1 MGRVQSLL
9 GEQHSPEVRWLV
21 DTGATRSILSANTY
35 RRVLSHIPLRP
46 IHAPMTAINGSRVP
60 VLGACTLVVILNG
73 KRYEHDFI
81 VAGIEDEG
89 VLGRDFLRANRC
101 QWNWEHNV
109 LEVDGQEIRCRVPLL
124 NDIPTEDVRAVRTC
138 VIPARTEMVIEG
150 QLGEGTRTLATGMLT
165 GLPKFMERRQLGVA
179 AALARRRGRVVPV
192 RVLNPS
198 SRKRT
203 VVIGDAIAS
212 YQAVEVLEHQESMKG
227 RAVRTKEG
235 PVPLTPELEDLYR
248 RGTEKLSDTDKGEL
262 RSLLGQY
269 SDIFSS
275 EGKPLGR
282 TDLVKHSIH
291 TGDHRAIR
299 QPPRRAPLG
308 QESVVQGELDKMLK
322 QGVIE
327 PSSSAWGFSGGPGK
341 EEGWERTVLRGL

>member
-1 MGRVQSLL
+1 
-9 GEQHSPEVRWLV
+9 
-21 DTGATRSILSANTY
+21 
-35 RRVLSHIPLRP
+35 
-46 IHAPMTAINGSRVP
+46 MTAINGSRVP

-109 LEVDGQEIRCRVPLL
+109 LEVNGQEIRCRVPLL
-124 NDIPTEDVRAVRTC
+124 NDIPNRGRASCKDLCHPCTGPRWSF
-138 VIPARTEMVIEG
+138 EG
-150 QLGEGTRTLATGMLT
+150 QIGEGTRTLATGMLT
-165 GLPKFMERRQLGVA
+165 GLPKFMEKRQLGVA
-179 AALARRRGRVVPV
+179 ATLARRRGRVVPV

-227 RAVRTKEG
+227 RVVRTKEE
-235 PVPLTPELEDLYR
+235 PVPLTPELEDLYG
-248 RGTEKLSDTDKGEL
+248 RGTEELSDTDKGEL
-262 RSLLGQY
+262 RSLLRKY

-282 TDLVKHSIH
+282 TGLVKHTIH
-291 TGDHRAIR
+291 HWGPSGHPAAATTGTS
-299 QPPRRAPLG
+299 G
-308 QESVVQGELDKMLK
+308 T
-322 QGVIE
+322 GVR
-327 PSSSAWGFSGGPGK
+327 GPG
-341 EEGWERTVLRGL
+341 RAR